1 MTPTPGPWKACN
13 GGECSCF
20 IVSGAD
26 YPVAKVVCGKWGDD
40 YPALRLVGPTSLE
53 QKVEAYMEQIT
64 YGEIDPAEAKA
75 NALLIAAAPR
85 MREALVRIRN
95 GVLGLASAGIV
106 GHAATIAICE
116 EALAGLENEG
126 LKPNSIGTG
135 L

>member
-1 MTPTPGPWKACN
+1 MITPGPWKACN
-13 GGECSCF
+13 DGKCSCF

-26 YPVAKVVCGKWGDD
+26 HPVAKVISGKWGDD

-75 NALLIAAAPR
+75 NAMLIAAAPR
-85 MREALVRIRN
+85 MYEALLRIRRD
-95 GVLGLASAGIV
+95 VLGLAAVGIV

-116 EALAGLENEG
+116 EALAGLEARGGVDSGESGG
-126 LKPNSIGTG
+126 L
-135 L
+135 